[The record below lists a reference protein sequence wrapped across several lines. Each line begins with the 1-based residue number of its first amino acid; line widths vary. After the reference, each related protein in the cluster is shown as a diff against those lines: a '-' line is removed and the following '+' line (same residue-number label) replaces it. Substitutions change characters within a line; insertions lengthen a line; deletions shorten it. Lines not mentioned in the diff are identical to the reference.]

1 MAARGLKGGQ
11 WKILTDEW
19 LTIRIIKDDSHRTRW
34 PVSEFWQAA
43 QDASALF
50 GEIRGIS
57 RIKQLRSKANIV
69 ESNARGYLL
78 SLAALAIKS
87 LAGSDLEYGKRY
99 IEYFVMKLLN
109 EPDLM
114 QEIEKR
120 KHKYDSMDS

>member
-1 MAARGLKGGQ
+1 MVQ
-11 WKILTDEW
+11 N
-19 LTIRIIKDDSHRTRW
+19 
-34 PVSEFWQAA
+34 
-43 QDASALF
+43 ASALF
-50 GEIRGIS
+50 GEMRGIS
-57 RIKQLRSKANIV
+57 RIKQLRSKASIV

-120 KHKYDSMDS
+120 KHKYDSMDY